1 MNKLFSSSKNT
12 LISFIV
18 LNGTISLLSLF
29 LFFIKVWEASFVLFV
44 STIFDFLYLLV
55 ILNFGRN
62 KEGKNGLMNS
72 KNVLVF
78 TILRT
83 MIEIVSL
90 AICALGIY
98 FLPSWIVIN
107 DSYEKFKYAYI
118 LLGLI
123 PYITAILFFYLN
135 AKVEDR

>member
-1 MNKLFSSSKNT
+1 MNKLFANSRKT
-12 LISFIV
+12 LIAFII
-18 LNGTISLLSLF
+18 LNGTITLLSLF
-29 LFFIKVWEASFVLFV
+29 LMFLKIWEASFVLLV
-44 STIFDFLYLLV
+44 STLFDSVYLML

-62 KEGKNGLMNS
+62 KENKNGLMNS

-90 AICALGIY
+90 TTCALGIY
-98 FLPSWIVIN
+98 FIPSWIAVG